1 MINRTVLVGRLT
13 RDPELR
19 TTQSGLSVLS
29 FTLAVE
35 RTFKNKDGSRDA
47 DFIQC
52 VAWKKTAEIIN
63 QYCHKGSMIGVDG
76 RIQTRNYEDKNGQ
89 RVYVT
94 EIVADQIALLDPKDS
109 NQGQQG
115 SYQQNN
121 SRYNSNQNQIETDPF
136 TGSSDTIDIS
146 DDDLPF

>member
-19 TTQSGLSVLS
+19 TTRSGANVLS
-29 FTLAVE
+29 FTLAVD
-35 RTFKNKDGSRDA
+35 RNFKNQDGSRDA

-52 VAWKKTAEIIN
+52 VAWKKTAEIIS
-63 QYCHKGSMIGVDG
+63 QYSHKGSMLGVDG
-76 RIQTRNYEDKNGQ
+76 RIQTRNYDDKNGQ
-89 RVYVT
+89 RVYVA
-94 EIVADQIALLDPKDS
+94 EVIADQIALLNSKNS

-115 SYQQNN
+115 GYTPNN
-121 SRYNSNQNQIETDPF
+121 NGNGVNNQSGGRDPF
-136 TGSSDTIDIS
+136 AGSGDTVDIS